1 MLRKAATI
9 VLAIVLAATA
19 AVAAPP
25 AREEVTTPSQTLV
38 QSLRSDA
45 DTEVTVSDGY
55 IYIRSNRPLTVRL
68 FSILGQ
74 QIHQESVPAGL
85 HRLRINAKGIYI
97 LRAGQ
102 TTVRVTI

>member
-1 MLRKAATI
+1 M
-9 VLAIVLAATA
+9 VLAATA

-25 AREEVTTPSQTLV
+25 AWEEVTTPSQTLV
-38 QSLRSDA
+38 QSLRNDA

-74 QIHQESVPAGL
+74 QIHQEAVPAGL

>member
-1 MLRKAATI
+1 M
-9 VLAIVLAATA
+9 AIVLAATA

-25 AREEVTTPSQTLV
+25 AWEEVTTPSQTLV